1 MTTIASYTATL
12 GVNIDQ
18 SSLGKI
24 DKYLKA
30 IEDKLKSFS
39 NRIGKS
45 SNISVKLNV
54 DTHNLKRSLDKAL
67 SKSSIELDNLSLSS
81 SSLSKIKKQ
90 LEDSLNNL
98 NVSTSKVGKTLGM
111 QSLDSKIRTPSRS
124 GGGSGGASFNGRGG
138 FLGSPMAVSGSA
150 GALISYGS
158 RAIPFVA
165 GAYGY
170 NAMADKA
177 IEVNRQAMT
186 MLQATGGDE
195 SRSRDLI
202 AGLEKTASSLAMRVS
217 DVFPAFVQLYS
228 GARSI
233 GIEKTIPQGYENFLK
248 YATVSGANTENIKSA
263 SRALFQIMSKGQ
275 FMAEEV
281 NTLSLAA

>member
-1 MTTIASYTATL
+1 MSA
-12 GVNIDQ
+12 
-18 SSLGKI
+18 
-24 DKYLKA
+24 
-30 IEDKLKSFS
+30 
-39 NRIGKS
+39 
-45 SNISVKLNV
+45 
-54 DTHNLKRSLDKAL
+54 
-67 SKSSIELDNLSLSS
+67 
-81 SSLSKIKKQ
+81 
-90 LEDSLNNL
+90 
-98 NVSTSKVGKTLGM
+98 
-111 QSLDSKIRTPSRS
+111 
-124 GGGSGGASFNGRGG
+124 
-138 FLGSPMAVSGSA
+138 SGSA
-150 GALISYGS
+150 GALIAYGS

-170 NAMADKA
+170 NAMEDKA

-202 AGLEKTASSLAMRVS
+202 AGLEKTASSLSMKVS
-217 DVFPAFVQLYS
+217 DVFPAFTQLYS

-248 YATVSGANTENIKSA
+248 YATVSGADTENIKSA

-281 NTLSLAA
+281 KGQMAEHNLPGVIQALADVAAGGSTKDLADKMKKGEVDAKTYMPLFLARLGELAKPGMEKFEGSLVQASGNVGLKFDLLSRKVRRSIS